1 MTKPSSPL
9 LRERGTADSNRVAM
23 VELFFDLVFVFAV
36 TQLSH
41 TLLEHLTV
49 QGALQTLLLFLA
61 VWWLWIFTSWVT
73 NWLDPDR
80 TPVRMLL
87 FALMLGGLL
96 LSSSIPQAFSDR
108 GLVFGAVFAAMQVG
122 RTLFVAVAM
131 RGRHRVLHENF
142 VRIALWLMVSGAFW
156 VVGGLSE
163 GPTRAA
169 LWVAAVAIEYLAPA
183 LYFYVP
189 GMGRSHTIDW
199 DVDGHHLAERC
210 ALFVI
215 IALGESVLVTG
226 ATFAGQAWTTPTVT
240 AFVVAFLGS
249 VAMWWIYFDT
259 GAERASHRIAHSDD
273 PGRQARLA
281 YTYLHLLI
289 IAGVI
294 VCAVADELSLAHP
307 DHFEG
312 DGRAAIAAMIGGPM
326 LYLLGV
332 ALFKWVCNDRRGP
345 PLSHCVG
352 IVLLAALAPAALA
365 HLLSPLALGM
375 ATTLIL
381 MIVATWETIALR
393 RA

>member
-345 PLSHCVG
+345 PLSHCAG